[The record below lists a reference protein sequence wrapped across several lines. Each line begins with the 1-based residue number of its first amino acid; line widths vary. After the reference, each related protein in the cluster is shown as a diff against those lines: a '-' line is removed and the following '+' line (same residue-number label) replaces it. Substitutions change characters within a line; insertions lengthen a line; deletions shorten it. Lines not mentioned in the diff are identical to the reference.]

1 MTSMPQTVATN
12 QSDTDTDA
20 FAEEVVLGV
29 DTHKDTHVA
38 AVVTVLGRVID
49 SKAFPT
55 TTAGYRSLLGWAR
68 GLGLVRRA
76 GVECTGSYGAG
87 LTRYLLTE
95 GVEVVEVNHPDKAT
109 RRRRGKTDTIDAQAA
124 AQAVISGRAT
134 ATAKTGDGPA
144 EMVRMLKLAKDS
156 AVKARTQAIN
166 QLKAVLVSADAGL
179 RDSLA
184 SLTTPIL
191 IRRCA
196 GLAPTDEERDGDTA
210 DVARYTLALLATRIQ
225 RLTSEVDELNRR
237 LTAVIGAHTP
247 RLLERMGIGPDNAAA
262 LLITAGDN
270 PDRLGTEASFA
281 ALCGTS
287 PVEASSGKTQRMRL
301 NYGGDRQANAALYR
315 IVLTRLRWHAPTRA
329 YRDRRLAEGKTRREI
344 IRCLKRYVAR
354 EVYPLLRPAPG
365 NAEQQLPAA
374 A

>member
-1 MTSMPQTVATN
+1 MPHQQPADHRGVV
-12 QSDTDTDA
+12 
-20 FAEEVVLGV
+20 EEVVLGV

-38 AVVTVLGRVID
+38 AVVTVLGGVID

-55 TTAGYRSLLGWAR
+55 TAAGYRSLLSWAR
-68 GLGLVRRA
+68 GFGLVRRA

-87 LTRYLLTE
+87 LTRYLVGE
-95 GVEVVEVNHPDKAT
+95 GVEVLEVNQPDKAT
-109 RRRRGKTDTIDAQAA
+109 RRRRGKTDTIDAEAA
-124 AQAVISGRAT
+124 ARAVVSGRAT
-134 ATAKTGDGPA
+134 ATAKTSDGPV
-144 EMVRMLKLAKDS
+144 EMIRMLKLAKDS

-184 SLTTPIL
+184 GLTTPIL

-196 GLAPTDEERDGDTA
+196 ELAPSDEDHGGTTA
-210 DVARYTLALLATRIQ
+210 DVARYTLALLASRIQ
-225 RLTSEVDELNRR
+225 RLTAEADELKSR
-237 LTAVIGAHTP
+237 LTSVIDAHTP
-247 RLLERMGIGPDNAAA
+247 RLLERVGIGPDNAAA
-262 LLITAGDN
+262 LLISAGDN
-270 PDRLGTEASFA
+270 AGRLGSEASFA
-281 ALCGTS
+281 ALCGVS

-329 YRDRRLAEGKTRREI
+329 YRDRRLTEGKTRREI

-354 EVYPLLRPAPG
+354 EVYSLLRPAPD
-365 NAEQQLPAA
+365 NAAQQRPAA

>member
-1 MTSMPQTVATN
+1 MTSMPDQQPADHPDVV
-12 QSDTDTDA
+12 
-20 FAEEVVLGV
+20 EEVVLGV

-38 AVVTVLGRVID
+38 AVVTVLGGVID

-55 TTAGYRSLLGWAR
+55 TAAGYRSLLGWAR
-68 GLGLVRRA
+68 RLGVVRRA

-87 LTRYLLTE
+87 LTRYLVGE
-95 GVEVVEVNHPDKAT
+95 GVEVLEVNQPDKAT
-109 RRRRGKTDTIDAQAA
+109 RRRRGKTDTIDAEAA
-124 AQAVISGRAT
+124 ARAVVSGRAT
-134 ATAKTGDGPA
+134 ATAKTSDGPV
-144 EMVRMLKLAKDS
+144 EMIRMLKLAKDS

-166 QLKAVLVSADAGL
+166 QLKAVLVSADAAL

-184 SLTTPIL
+184 GLTTPIL
-191 IRRCA
+191 IRRCTEM
-196 GLAPTDEERDGDTA
+196 APSQEDHDRNTT

-225 RLTSEVDELNRR
+225 RLASEVDELNRR
-237 LTAVIGAHTP
+237 LTTVINAHTP
-247 RLLERMGIGPDNAAA
+247 RLLERVGIGPDNAAA

-270 PDRLGTEASFA
+270 ADRLGSEASFA
-281 ALCGTS
+281 ALCGVS

-329 YRDRRLAEGKTRREI
+329 YRDRRLTEGKTRREI

-354 EVYPLLRPAPG
+354 EAYSLLRPAPD

>member
-1 MTSMPQTVATN
+1 MTSMPQTVATD
-12 QSDTDTDA
+12 QSDTC
-20 FAEEVVLGV
+20 AEEVVLGV
-29 DTHKDTHVA
+29 DTHKNTHVA
-38 AVVTVLGRVID
+38 AVVTTLGKVIA
-49 SKAFPT
+49 SRAFPT
-55 TTAGYRSLLGWAR
+55 TTAGYRSLLGWPR

-87 LTRYLLTE
+87 LTRYLLAE
-95 GVEVVEVNHPDKAT
+95 GVEVVEVNQPDKAT

-144 EMVRMLKLAKDS
+144 EMIRMLKLAKDS

-184 SLTTPIL
+184 GLTTPIL
-191 IRRCA
+191 IGRCA
-196 GLAPTDEERDGDTA
+196 GLAPSDEDRDGDTA
-210 DVARYTLALLATRIQ
+210 GVARYTLALLATRIQ

-247 RLLERMGIGPDNAAA
+247 RLLERVGIGPDNAAA

-270 PDRLGTEASFA
+270 PDRLDTEASFA
-281 ALCGTS
+281 ALCGAS
-287 PVEASSGKTQRMRL
+287 PVEASSGKTQRMHL

-329 YRDRRLAEGKTRREI
+329 YRDRRLAEGKTKREI

-354 EVYPLLRPAPG
+354 EVYPLLQPTPG

>member
-1 MTSMPQTVATN
+1 MTSMPRSVATD
-12 QSDTDTDA
+12 QSDPC
-20 FAEEVVLGV
+20 AEEVVLGV
-29 DTHKDTHVA
+29 DTHKNTHVA
-38 AVVTVLGRVID
+38 AAVTVLGRVID

-55 TTAGYRSLLGWAR
+55 TTAGYRSLLSWAR
-68 GLGLVRRA
+68 RLGVVRRA

-87 LTRYLLTE
+87 LTRYLIGE
-95 GVEVVEVNHPDKAT
+95 DVEVLEVNQPDKAT

-134 ATAKTGDGPA
+134 AIAKTSDGPV

-184 SLTTPIL
+184 GLTTPIL
-191 IRRCA
+191 IRRCVQ
-196 GLAPTDEERDGDTA
+196 LAPPDHDHCADTA
-210 DVARYTLALLATRIQ
+210 SIARYTLALLATRIQ
-225 RLTSEVDELNRR
+225 QLTSEVDELNRR
-237 LTAVIGAHTP
+237 LTTVIDAHTP
-247 RLLERMGIGPDNAAA
+247 RLLERVGIGPDNAAA

-270 PDRLGTEASFA
+270 PDRLGSEASFA
-281 ALCGTS
+281 ALCGAS

-329 YRDRRLAEGKTRREI
+329 YLERRLTEGKTRREI

-354 EVYPLLRPAPG
+354 EVHPLLHPAPG
-365 NAEQQLPAA
+365 SAEHTLPAA

>member
-1 MTSMPQTVATN
+1 VTSMPHQQPADHHGVL
-12 QSDTDTDA
+12 
-20 FAEEVVLGV
+20 EEVVLGV

-38 AVVTVLGRVID
+38 AVVTVLGGVIG
-49 SKAFPT
+49 SKSFPAT
-55 TTAGYRSLLGWAR
+55 VAGYRSLLDWAR

-87 LTRYLLTE
+87 LTRHLLAE
-95 GVEVVEVNHPDKAT
+95 GVEVVEVNQPDKAT
-109 RRRRGKTDTIDAQAA
+109 RRRRGKTDTIDAEAA
-124 AQAVISGRAT
+124 AQAVVSGRAT
-134 ATAKTGDGPA
+134 ATAKTSDGSV

-166 QLKAVLVSADAGL
+166 QLKAVLVSAESGL

-184 SLTTPIL
+184 GLTTPIL

-196 GLAPTDEERDGDTA
+196 ELAAADHDHRADTA
-210 DVARYTLALLATRIQ
+210 SVARYTLTLLARRIQ
-225 RLTSEVDELNRR
+225 RLTEEARELNHQ
-237 LTAVIGAHTP
+237 LTAIIDAHTP
-247 RLLERMGIGPDNAAA
+247 RLMERVGIGPDNAAA

-270 PDRLGTEASFA
+270 PSRLHKEASFA
-281 ALCGTS
+281 ALCAAN
-287 PVEASSGKTQRMRL
+287 PVAASSGKTQRMRL

-315 IVLTRLRWHAPTRA
+315 IVLTRLRWHAPTQA
-329 YRDRRLAEGKTRREI
+329 YMERRLAEGKTRREI

-354 EVYPLLRPAPG
+354 EIYPLLRPAPG
-365 NAEQQLPAA
+365 NTEHTLPAA

>member
-1 MTSMPQTVATN
+1 MPDQ
-12 QSDTDTDA
+12 QSADHPDNS
-20 FAEEVVLGV
+20 EEVVLGV

-38 AVVTVLGRVID
+38 AVVTVLGGVID

-55 TTAGYRSLLGWAR
+55 TAAGYRSLLGWAR
-68 GLGLVRRA
+68 GLGVVRRA

-87 LTRYLLTE
+87 LTRYLLAE
-95 GVEVVEVNHPDKAT
+95 GVEVVEVNQPDKAT
-109 RRRRGKTDTIDAQAA
+109 RRRRGKTDTIDAEAA
-124 AQAVISGRAT
+124 AQAVVSGRAT
-134 ATAKTGDGPA
+134 ATAKTSDGSV
-144 EMVRMLKLAKDS
+144 EMMRMLKLAKDS
-156 AVKARTQAIN
+156 AIKARTQAIN

-184 SLTTPIL
+184 GLTTPIL

-196 GLAPTDEERDGDTA
+196 ELAPADHDHRADTA
-210 DVARYTLALLATRIQ
+210 SIARYTLALLATRIQ
-225 RLTSEVDELNRR
+225 RLTSEARELNHQ
-237 LTAVIGAHTP
+237 LTAVIDAHTP
-247 RLLERMGIGPDNAAA
+247 RLLERVGVGPDNAAA

-270 PDRLGTEASFA
+270 PDRLHKEASFA
-281 ALCGTS
+281 ALCAAN

-315 IVLTRLRWHAPTRA
+315 IVLTRLRWHTPTQA
-329 YRDRRLAEGKTRREI
+329 YMERRLAEGKTRREI

-354 EVYPLLRPAPG
+354 EIYPLLRPVPG
-365 NAEQQLPAA
+365 NAEHQLQAA